1 MNENE
6 IQSEEWRPICG
17 YEGLYEV
24 SSLGKVK
31 SLKFGKEKILK
42 FGKNKK
48 GYFRVGLS
56 KDKKR
61 EFCSV
66 HRLVANA
73 FIPNPNNL
81 PTVNHIDENKENNVV
96 DNLEW
101 MNMKQQVNHG
111 TCIQRRVASTDYKAI
126 AAKID
131 YKART
136 AKIDYKAISEKQRN
150 NPNKS
155 KRVYQYSKDGEL
167 VAIWNSTQECGRQGY
182 AQANVAACCR
192 NCFNREGNNVYKGF
206 IWSYQEIKKQE
217 S

>member
-6 IQSEEWRPICG
+6 IWLPIEG

-24 SSLGKVK
+24 SSLGRVK
-31 SLKFGKEKILK
+31 SLNYNHTKQEKILN
-42 FGKNKK
+42 FSKNKK

-101 MNMKQQVNHG
+101 MNLSQQQRHG
-111 TCIQRRVASTDYKAI
+111 TCQQRRVSSTDWETIGKKI
-126 AAKID
+126 A
-131 YKART
+131 
-136 AKIDYKAISEKQRN
+136 EKLTNRQDL
-150 NPNKS
+150 S
-155 KRVYQYSKDGEL
+155 KQVYQYTKDGEL
-167 VAIWNSTQECGRQGY
+167 IKIWQSTMECDRNGFKQG
-182 AQANVAACCR
+182 NVAACCR

-206 IWSYQEIKKQE
+206 IWSYQEIKKQD
-217 S
+217 